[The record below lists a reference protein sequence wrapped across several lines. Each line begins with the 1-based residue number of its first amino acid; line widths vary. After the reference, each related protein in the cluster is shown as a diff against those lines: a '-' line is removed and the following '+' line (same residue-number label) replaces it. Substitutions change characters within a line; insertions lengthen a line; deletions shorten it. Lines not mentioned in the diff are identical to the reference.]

1 METCY
6 RFWLCFYSRLPFEMG
21 KICKNWY
28 CAALLWKRK
37 AEKSWGFKKRHQDFL
52 GDATSGDILQFLIL
66 FLFKSPLWN
75 EENRKNWYPTV
86 LLWKRTSKESWGFKE
101 RHQDFVGGAT
111 NGDMLQFLIL
121 FLFKAPLWNEEN
133 RKNWYRAALLW
144 KRTSKE
150 SWGFKKRHQD
160 FGGGATNGEVL
171 QFQLCFYSS
180 LPFETG
186 KT

>member
-86 LLWKRTSKESWGFKE
+86 LLWKRTSKESWTFKE
-101 RHQDFVGGAT
+101 RHQDFVWGAT
-111 NGDMLQFLIL
+111 KGDVLQFLIL
-121 FLFKAPLWNEEN
+121 FLFKSPLWNGENLEKLISCSTAMEEESR
-133 RKNWYRAALLW
+133 RKLRIQEEAPEA
-144 KRTSKE
+144 
-150 SWGFKKRHQD
+150 
-160 FGGGATNGEVL
+160 
-171 QFQLCFYSS
+171 
-180 LPFETG
+180 P
-186 KT
+186 